1 MAKKLNLEIDSAE
14 KNDNTKE
21 SVNFTAEIKEIKS
34 YDVFTS
40 IISAYDENGDK
51 DKITQF
57 HKNFQ
62 GYLSQTFDKSGLSKD
77 YELIILYDDTTMLKS
92 DADKIYNAVTKFSKK
107 KAILMILLSNGG
119 VASSA
124 YLIGKLCREYSNNKF
139 IIVVPRQAKSAATL
153 LCCAANE
160 IHMGSLSELGP
171 IDPQINGLP
180 ALGLKN
186 SIEHISEVVSLY
198 PESSEM
204 FAKYLKL
211 SIEPIQIGYYERAA
225 ESAMQY
231 AENLLNTHPDNL
243 PKDANTIA
251 NELVYKYKDHG
262 YVIDKS
268 EAIKILSNDI
278 IKTNTREYEFGNS
291 IYQFLE
297 TLSRFANM
305 FDYKFYFIGGI
316 NSEPTMMRK

>member
-1 MAKKLNLEIDSAE
+1 MSKIFDDS
-14 KNDNTKE
+14 T
-21 SVNFTAEIKEIKS
+21 
-34 YDVFTS
+34 
-40 IISAYDENGDK
+40 
-51 DKITQF
+51 
-57 HKNFQ
+57 
-62 GYLSQTFDKSGLSKD
+62 LSKH
-77 YELIILYDDTTMLKS
+77 YELIVLYDDTTMLKS

-107 KAILMILLSNGG
+107 KAVLMILLSNGG

-139 IIVVPRQAKSAATL
+139 VITVPRQAKSAATL

-186 SIEHISEVVSLY
+186 SIEHISEIVSVY
-198 PESSEM
+198 PDASEM

-231 AENLLNTHPDNL
+231 AENLLNTHPENL
-243 PKDANTIA
+243 PKDANIIA

-268 EAIKILSNDI
+268 EAIKILSDKI
-278 IKTNTREYEFGNS
+278 IKTNTNEYEFGN
-291 IYQFLE
+291 IVYQLLE
-297 TLSRFANM
+297 TLSGFAKILK
-305 FDYKFYFIGGI
+305 YKFYFIGGL
-316 NSEPTMMRK
+316 NSEPTLLEKS